1 MRYCGHQFRM
11 ARAATN
17 LSTREICELAS
28 MSMRTLANIE
38 AAGEIEYGTKQAGR
52 FSTETVAKLVRLFE
66 VRGVV
71 FLPPNRHGAG
81 IRYLPLD

>member
-11 ARAATN
+11 ARAATSM
-17 LSTREICELAS
+17 STREICELAS

-52 FSTETVAKLVRLFE
+52 FAEETIAKLVELYE
-66 VRGVV
+66 GRGVA
-71 FLPPNRHGAG
+71 FLPASRNGAG
-81 IRYLPLD
+81 ARYLPHF